1 MRPVRAARSR
11 VRAPHTPWPI
21 RRRLVV
27 GIASLVASV
36 LLLMGIL
43 SIVSLSKATTTVA
56 DNQLAA
62 STSALSRSVD
72 KYGVTGGSAGSAS
85 RTGPDKQLVDFVGHG
100 RGTLIAAMV
109 DGRVTD
115 SALFSDT
122 GAVLLTDD
130 VTDAIEAAVA
140 VAAQDGGN
148 RTLDLGHLGSYRI
161 ATIVNP
167 TEVLVAGAPLA
178 AADAA
183 LVRQGWAIGILTV
196 VALLVTVAGTIVVV
210 RVALRPLA
218 RVVDTAVAV
227 AGQPLAEADHRISV
241 RVAAADTTPST
252 EVGKVG
258 AALNQLLDHV
268 DHALEVRAATDQR
281 MRRVVTDASHE
292 LRTPLA
298 AIQGYAEL
306 TRQDSA
312 ELPEV
317 TEYSLA
323 RIESEAGRMSS
334 LVADLLL
341 LARLDEGQ
349 DLSFESVDLADLL
362 LNAVNDAR
370 ASTPTHTW
378 LADVPDGGVL
388 VHADRERVHQ
398 LLANLLSNARM
409 HTPDT
414 STITARLRVGA
425 PGMPVEL
432 TVRDDGPGIPAD
444 VLPVIFERF
453 ARGDASRAQGG
464 AGPRSTGLGLAI
476 VLSIVEAHG
485 GTIRATST
493 PGGTTFTVALPAAP
507 A

>member
-1 MRPVRAARSR
+1 
-11 VRAPHTPWPI
+11 
-21 RRRLVV
+21 
-27 GIASLVASV
+27 
-36 LLLMGIL
+36 
-43 SIVSLSKATTTVA
+43 
-56 DNQLAA
+56 
-62 STSALSRSVD
+62 
-72 KYGVTGGSAGSAS
+72 
-85 RTGPDKQLVDFVGHG
+85 
-100 RGTLIAAMV
+100 
-109 DGRVTD
+109 
-115 SALFSDT
+115 
-122 GAVLLTDD
+122 
-130 VTDAIEAAVA
+130 
-140 VAAQDGGN
+140 
-148 RTLDLGHLGSYRI
+148 
-161 ATIVNP
+161 
-167 TEVLVAGAPLA
+167 VLVAGAPLA

-281 MRRVVTDASHE
+281 MRRFVTDASHE